1 MLLLHVVQGKWARI
15 IQNYRLSATH
25 KCEKL
30 IYFYSTGC
38 EPERNGAGL
47 TVIKRKC
54 RFWSDGQVAALV
66 IKGYCETS
74 LYKYRFFFVYRFRV
88 VPGST
93 AFLNY
98 KSQTDTLFMLGNSS
112 QQLAFDKIN
121 TILAKHSSLLDAF
134 SEIEPIILE
143 LFDAQ
148 RMSIFQRRRQHQD
161 LVARFKTGKATQE
174 IKVPISPLSIA
185 GYVALAQR
193 PIVIADPYNKEE
205 LEGIHP
211 RLRFADKFDK
221 SSNFRTNNILCVP
234 VLNAGVLLGVM
245 QLINK
250 QTGPFNGSDL
260 IVAKQLTELLGNKFR
275 YELGGTNHPFDLL
288 LHKNQ
293 IAPAALTDLLNSTN
307 DQRTIVQRLM
317 SEHSIREHDIG
328 NTLSVHYQVP
338 YIPYLPEKYH
348 LFQNDSRL
356 NLSYLKRNLVAVI
369 ADVHERPI
377 VLMAEPNNA
386 ALLMEIESAMGID
399 SYEIAVALPNQ
410 VLQYLGEG
418 GGNGAPGEMSEILD
432 EISAG
437 DDEGEDQVDEMSDDA
452 PAVVRLV
459 SRVLHDAK
467 RLNASDIHVDP
478 EKGGPTRVRMR
489 IDGVCRDMSQ
499 IPQSHH
505 SAVIARIKILSNLNI
520 AEKRVPQDGKL
531 AFRMNGQLVEVRV
544 ATIPTVAGEGVVM
557 RILAS
562 GGAMPIDK
570 MNLAP
575 SNMNR
580 LESMIR
586 KPHGILLVVG
596 PTGSGK
602 TTTLHAV
609 LGYLNTPEKK
619 IWTAEDPVEI
629 TQAGL
634 QQVQVSPKIGFTFAN
649 ALRAFLRADP
659 DIILIGEMRDKETA
673 HAGIEASL
681 TGHLVLSTLHTN
693 SAPETITRLLD
704 LGLDP
709 VNFSDACVGILAQRL
724 IRTLCKSCKQQ
735 YPASENDIAFIKR
748 QYGESYLNELDL
760 PSPLMLHKADGCE
773 ECGGTG
779 YRGRTGVHELL
790 GMTPELRGLIYKE
803 GSVSD
808 MKEQAMKDGMRTLV
822 QDAIYKVIKGDTDLA
837 QVQIVSGAE

>member
-1 MLLLHVVQGKWARI
+1 MMINSDQHKLDEISTTLSNHSTLMGAYSELEKILL
-15 IQNYRLSATH
+15 S
-25 KCEKL
+25 
-30 IYFYSTGC
+30 
-38 EPERNGAGL
+38 
-47 TVIKRKC
+47 
-54 RFWSDGQVAALV
+54 
-66 IKGYCETS
+66 
-74 LYKYRFFFVYRFRV
+74 
-88 VPGST
+88 
-93 AFLNY
+93 
-98 KSQTDTLFMLGNSS
+98 
-112 QQLAFDKIN
+112 
-121 TILAKHSSLLDAF
+121 
-134 SEIEPIILE
+134 
-143 LFDAQ
+143 LFDAS

-161 LVARFKTGKATQE
+161 LVARFKTGKETTE

-185 GYVALAQR
+185 GYVALAQL
-193 PIVIADPYNKEE
+193 PVLISDPYDTNE
-205 LEGIHP
+205 LGSVHP

-221 SSNFRTNNILCVP
+221 SSSFKTHNILCVP
-234 VLNAGVLLGVM
+234 ILNAGVLLGVM
-245 QLINK
+245 QIINK
-250 QTGPFNGSDL
+250 KNGAFDDTDL
-260 IVAKQLTELLGNKFR
+260 DLARQVCEILGQKFR
-275 YELGGTNHPFDLL
+275 YELGGTANPFDSL
-288 LHKNQ
+288 LHQ
-293 IAPAALTDLLNSTN
+293 GLIEERALKELLDSSQ
-307 DQRTIVQRLM
+307 DHRHVVQRLM
-317 SEHSIREHDIG
+317 TESRLSEAQIG
-328 NTLSVHYQVP
+328 NSLSIHYQVP
-338 YIPYLPEKYH
+338 YLPYLPDKYH
-348 LFQNDSRL
+348 LYQNDSKL
-356 NLSYLKRNLVAVI
+356 NLSYLKRNVVAVI
-369 ADVHERPI
+369 ADVHDNPI

-399 SYEIAVALPNQ
+399 AYDIAVGLPTQ
-410 VLQYLGEG
+410 ILQYLGEG
-418 GGNGAPGEMSEILD
+418 SGGAAPGEMSEILD
-432 EISAG
+432 EIGSSS
-437 DDEGEDQVDEMSDDA
+437 DENDEQADELSDDA

-459 SRVLHDAK
+459 SRILQDAK

-478 EKGGPTRVRMR
+478 EKSGPTRVRMR
-489 IDGVCRDMSQ
+489 IDGVCRDMNQ
-499 IPQSHH
+499 IPRGHH
-505 SAVIARIKILSNLNI
+505 SAVIARIKIMSNLNI

-531 AFRMNGQLVEVRV
+531 TFGMNGQPVEVRV

-575 SNMNR
+575 ANMAR
-580 LESMIR
+580 LETMIK

-609 LGYLNTPEKK
+609 LGYLNSPDKK

-724 IRTLCKSCKQQ
+724 IRTLCSNCKET
-735 YPASENDIAFIKR
+735 YPASQEDIAFIRR
-748 QYGESYLNELDL
+748 QYGDKHIDELNL
-760 PSPLMLHKADGCE
+760 PEPLMLYKGAGCD

-790 GMTPELRGLIYKE
+790 GMTPELRSLIYKE
-803 GSVSD
+803 SSVAA
-808 MKEQAMKDGMRTLV
+808 MKCQAMNDGMRTLV
-822 QDAIYKVIKGDTDLA
+822 QDALFKAVKGDTDIA
-837 QVQIVSGAE
+837 QVQIISGAE

>member
-1 MLLLHVVQGKWARI
+1 MH
-15 IQNYRLSATH
+15 
-25 KCEKL
+25 E
-30 IYFYSTGC
+30 
-38 EPERNGAGL
+38 
-47 TVIKRKC
+47 
-54 RFWSDGQVAALV
+54 
-66 IKGYCETS
+66 
-74 LYKYRFFFVYRFRV
+74 
-88 VPGST
+88 
-93 AFLNY
+93 
-98 KSQTDTLFMLGNSS
+98 NSRY
-112 QQLAFDKIN
+112 QLAFDNIS
-121 TILAKHSSLLDAF
+121 TLLEKHTSLLDAF
-134 SEIEPIILE
+134 SDIEPVILE

-193 PIVIADPYNKEE
+193 PVLIANPYDKEE
-205 LEGIHP
+205 LASIHP
-211 RLRFADKFDK
+211 RVRFADKFDK
-221 SSNFRTNNILCVP
+221 SSNFKTNNILCVP
-234 VLNAGVLLGVM
+234 VMNAGVLLGVM
-245 QLINK
+245 QVINK
-250 QTGPFNGSDL
+250 QTGPFNDKDL
-260 IVAKQLTELLGNKFR
+260 ELAEQLTELLGNKFR
-275 YELGGTNHPFDLL
+275 YELGGTNNPFDLL

-293 IAPAALTDLLNSTN
+293 ISPTVLNDIVEGSA
-307 DQRTIVQRLM
+307 DQRTIIQRLM
-317 SEHSIREHDIG
+317 SEHRIREGDIG

-338 YIPYLPEKYH
+338 YIGFVPEKYH
-348 LFQNDSRL
+348 LFQNESRL
-356 NLSYLKRNLVAVI
+356 NQSYLKRNLVAVI
-369 ADVHERPI
+369 ADAHDRPI

-386 ALLMEIESAMGID
+386 ALIMEIESAMGID
-399 SYEIAVALPNQ
+399 SYEIAVGLPNQ
-410 VLQYLGEG
+410 ILQYLGDGSAG
-418 GGNGAPGEMSEILD
+418 GSPGDMSEILD

-437 DDEGEDQVDEMSDDA
+437 DDEKDEHVDEMSDDA
-452 PAVVRLV
+452 PVVVRLV

-467 RLNASDIHVDP
+467 RLDASDIHIDP
-478 EKGGPTRVRMR
+478 EKNGPTRVRMR

-499 IPQSHH
+499 IPQSYHN
-505 SAVIARIKILSNLNI
+505 AVIARIKILSNLNI

-531 AFRMNGQLVEVRV
+531 AFRTNGQLVEVRV

-562 GGAMPIDK
+562 GGAMPIEK

-575 SNMNR
+575 SNMHR
-580 LESMIR
+580 LESMIK

-724 IRTLCKSCKQQ
+724 IRTLCKNCKEE
-735 YPASENDIAFIKR
+735 YDATEDDIAFIKR
-748 QYGESYLNELDL
+748 QYGEAYLDELNL
-760 PSPLMLHKADGCE
+760 PNPVRLHRAKGCE
-773 ECGGTG
+773 ACGDTG
-779 YRGRTGVHELL
+779 YKGRTGVHELL
-790 GMTPELRGLIYKE
+790 SMTPELRGLVYKE
-803 GSVSD
+803 GSVAD
-808 MKEQAMKDGMRTLV
+808 MKKQAMKDGMRTLV
-822 QDAIYKVIKGDTDLA
+822 QDAIYKVIKGDTDLT

>member
-1 MLLLHVVQGKWARI
+1 MIENTANQ
-15 IQNYRLSATH
+15 Q
-25 KCEKL
+25 
-30 IYFYSTGC
+30 
-38 EPERNGAGL
+38 
-47 TVIKRKC
+47 
-54 RFWSDGQVAALV
+54 
-66 IKGYCETS
+66 S
-74 LYKYRFFFVYRFRV
+74 L
-88 VPGST
+88 
-93 AFLNY
+93 
-98 KSQTDTLFMLGNSS
+98 DTINS
-112 QQLAFDKIN
+112 
-121 TILAKHSSLLDAF
+121 ILAGHSSLMDAYQQL
-134 SEIEPIILE
+134 EPVILK
-143 LFDAQ
+143 LFGAQ

-161 LVARFKTGKATQE
+161 LVARFKTGKETLE

-185 GYVALAQR
+185 GYVALAQL
-193 PIVIADPYNKEE
+193 PLMIADPYDSNE
-205 LEGIHP
+205 LAQIHP

-221 SSNFRTNNILCVP
+221 SSDFKTTNILCVP
-234 VLNAGVLLGVM
+234 ILNAGVMMGVM
-245 QLINK
+245 QIINK
-250 QTGPFNGSDL
+250 RSGSFDDADL
-260 IVAKQLTELLGNKFR
+260 ELAKQVAEIIGNKFR

-288 LHKNQ
+288 LHEQTISEK
-293 IAPAALTDLLNSTN
+293 ALKDVVENSK
-307 DQRTIVQRLM
+307 DHRHAIQRLI
-317 SEHSIREHDIG
+317 SEVRIPEQKIG
-328 NTLSVHYQVP
+328 NSLSIHYQVP
-338 YIPYLPEKYH
+338 FVPFLPEKFH
-348 LFQNDSRL
+348 LYQSDSKL
-356 NLSYLKRNLVAVI
+356 NLSYLKRNFVAVI
-369 ADVHERPI
+369 ADVRDKPI

-386 ALLMEIESAMGID
+386 ALIMEIESALGID
-399 SYEIAVALPNQ
+399 SYDIAVGLPNHI
-410 VLQYLGEG
+410 LQYLGESTG
-418 GGNGAPGEMSEILD
+418 GGAPGEMSEILD
-432 EISAG
+432 EIGTSVEETEESH
-437 DDEGEDQVDEMSDDA
+437 DELSDDA

-459 SRVLHDAK
+459 SRILHDAK

-478 EKGGPTRVRMR
+478 EKNGPTRVRMR

-499 IPQSHH
+499 VPNSYH
-505 SAVIARIKILSNLNI
+505 SAVIARIKIMSNLNI

-531 AFRMNGQLVEVRV
+531 AFRMGGQLVEVRV

-562 GGAMPIDK
+562 GGAMPIEK
-570 MNLAP
+570 MNLAE
-575 SNMNR
+575 SNMVR
-580 LESMIR
+580 LKTMIQ

-724 IRTLCKSCKQQ
+724 IRTLCGKCKEKYQ
-735 YPASENDIAFIKR
+735 ATDDDIAFIER
-748 QYGESYLNELDL
+748 QYGKEYLDELSL
-760 PSPLMLHKADGCE
+760 PKPLQIYRAKGCD
-773 ECGGTG
+773 ECGDTG
-779 YRGRTGVHELL
+779 YKGRTGVHELL
-790 GMTPELRGLIYKE
+790 GMTPELRSLVYKE
-803 GSVSD
+803 ASVSE
-808 MKEQAMKDGMRTLV
+808 MKIQAMHDGMRTLV

-837 QVQIVSGAE
+837 QVQIVGGGD